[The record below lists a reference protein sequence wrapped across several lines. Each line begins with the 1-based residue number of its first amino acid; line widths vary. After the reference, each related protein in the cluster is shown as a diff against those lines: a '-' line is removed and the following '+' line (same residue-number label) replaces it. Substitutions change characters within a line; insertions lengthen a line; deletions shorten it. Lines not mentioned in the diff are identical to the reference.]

1 MEFGTL
7 EQLMEEKLKICI
19 VDDHEFFRN
28 GLKMVINRLK
38 YAKVIGEATNGKEF
52 LDLLKQNEPDIVLI
66 DIQMPIMNGI
76 EATRLA
82 LEEFPDLKI
91 VALTMFDDEEYVQSM
106 IDAGAKGFLLKNI
119 TRDVL
124 DHALQAIQAG
134 KNYYSPE
141 LWDFFTK
148 KVVREPKQ
156 DEEEI
161 QFTRREKEILQLI
174 CDGLTNK
181 EISDKLFISER
192 TVIGHKSNLLSKTNC
207 KSSVGLLSYA
217 IRNKLVEIH

>member
-1 MEFGTL
+1 
-7 EQLMEEKLKICI
+7 MEEKLKIFI

-38 YAKVIGEATNGKEF
+38 YAKVTGEAVNGKEF
-52 LDLLKQNEPDIVLI
+52 LVLLPKDEPDIVLI
-66 DIQMPIMNGI
+66 DIQMPLMNGI
-76 EATRLA
+76 DATRAA
-82 LEEFPDLKI
+82 LEEYPYLKI

-119 TRDVL
+119 TKDIL
-124 DHALQAIQAG
+124 DQALQAIQSG

-141 LWDFFTK
+141 LFEFFTK
-148 KVVREPKQ
+148 KVVREPRS
-156 DEEEI
+156 DEEDI

-174 CDGLTNK
+174 CDGLSNK
-181 EISDKLFISER
+181 EIADKLFISER
-192 TVIGHKSNLLSKTNC
+192 TVVGHKSNLLAKTNC

-217 IRNKLVEIH
+217 IKHRLVEIQ

>member
-1 MEFGTL
+1 
-7 EQLMEEKLKICI
+7 MEEKLKIFI

-38 YAKVIGEATNGKEF
+38 YAKVTGEATNGKDF
-52 LDLLKQNEPDIVLI
+52 LELLSKNEPDIVLI
-66 DIQMPIMNGI
+66 DIQMPLMNGI
-76 EATRLA
+76 EATRIA
-82 LEEFPDLKI
+82 LEEYPDLKI

-124 DHALQAIQAG
+124 DQALQAIQAG

-141 LWDFFTK
+141 LFEFFTR
-148 KVVREPKQ
+148 KVVREPRL
-156 DEEEI
+156 DEDEI
-161 QFTRREKEILQLI
+161 QLTRREKEILQLI
-174 CDGLTNK
+174 CYLLTNK
-181 EISDKLFISER
+181 YIADKLFISER
-192 TVIGHKSNLLSKTNC
+192 TVIGHKSNLLSKTDC

-217 IRNKLVEIH
+217 IRHKLVEIR

>member
-1 MEFGTL
+1 
-7 EQLMEEKLKICI
+7 MEEKLKIFI

-38 YAKVIGEATNGKEF
+38 YAKVTGEAVNGKEF
-52 LDLLKQNEPDIVLI
+52 LELLPKDEPDIVLI
-66 DIQMPIMNGI
+66 DIQMPLMNGI
-76 EATRLA
+76 DATRAA
-82 LEEFPDLKI
+82 LEEYPYLKI

-119 TRDVL
+119 TKDIL
-124 DHALQAIQAG
+124 DQALQAIQSG

-141 LWDFFTK
+141 LFEFFTK
-148 KVVREPKQ
+148 KVVREPRS
-156 DEEEI
+156 DEEDI

-174 CDGLTNK
+174 CDGLSNK
-181 EISDKLFISER
+181 EIADKLFISER
-192 TVIGHKSNLLSKTNC
+192 TVVGHKSNLLAKTNC

-217 IRNKLVEIH
+217 IKHRLVEVR

>member
-1 MEFGTL
+1 
-7 EQLMEEKLKICI
+7 MEEKLKIFI

-38 YAKVIGEATNGKEF
+38 YAKVTGEASNGKEF
-52 LDLLKQNEPDIVLI
+52 LDLLSQYEPDIVLI
-66 DIQMPIMNGI
+66 DIQMPLMNGI

-82 LEEFPDLKI
+82 LEEYPDLKI

-124 DHALQAIQAG
+124 DQALQAIQSG

-141 LWDFFTK
+141 LWDFFTRK
-148 KVVREPKQ
+148 MAHEPRRDEDVV
-156 DEEEI
+156 

-174 CDGLTNK
+174 CDGMANK
-181 EISDKLFISER
+181 EIADKLFISER
-192 TVIGHKSNLLSKTNC
+192 TVIGHKSNLLAKTNC

-217 IRNKLVEIH
+217 IRNKLVEIK